1 MGVRGIGSRGRGRM
15 AATGVRRAAVVAF
28 ATFLTVGLT
37 PLTASASTLNVY
49 GSAGTSG
56 YDVSYP
62 NCTDSVPGNPTF
74 GIVGMTGGRP
84 FSTNGCATTEWQTA
98 SKWSVGPS
106 AYFNTGYAGAYAK
119 SITSTCSTEAAI
131 ATVYGSLSKHALSQA
146 EEAWAIG
153 CSEVDWAQSVLGGF
167 TTSAP
172 VMWWADIETG
182 NSWSMTT
189 SLNQF
194 TIDGISY
201 EMQHMTSVA
210 DLGGIYSTASS
221 WKKITGSTSWTP
233 TPAPIAN
240 WVAGVKACP
249 KTTPPF
255 DSSNTVPV
263 PVWLVQTGTPNGVDV
278 DQAC

>member
-1 MGVRGIGSRGRGRM
+1 MGVPGIGSRGRGRM

-37 PLTASASTLNVY
+37 PLTASAATNIYS
-49 GSAGTSG
+49 GTG

-62 NCTDSVPGNPTF
+62 NCTDSVPYNPTF

-84 FSTNGCATTEWQTA
+84 FSTNGCAATEWQTA

-119 SITSTCSTEAAI
+119 SITGTCSGLSQTTAVNLGTFNGLKGHAI
-131 ATVYGSLSKHALSQA
+131 SQA

-182 NSWSMTT
+182 NSWSMNT

-201 EMQHMTSVA
+201 EMQHMTSVPG
-210 DLGGIYSTASS
+210 LGGIYSTVASWS
-221 WKKITGSTSWTP
+221 KITGSASWTP
-233 TPAPIAN
+233 TPPPSAN
-240 WVAGVKACP
+240 WVAGVTNCTNASS
-249 KTTPPF
+249 PF
-255 DSSNTVPV
+255 DTSVPA
-263 PVWLVQTGTPNGVDV
+263 WLVQTSQTGSVDV
-278 DQAC
+278 DTVC